1 LSHVQKIIFCYL
13 IKKEKKGTKFEN
25 FNEYILTIVNII
37 YMSLLVKRGFLV
49 IINNNMTYFENRLIN
64 KMKIQK

>member
-1 LSHVQKIIFCYL
+1 LSHVQKIILCYL